1 VVAWRS
7 TAALA
12 LLALG
17 QPDHAR
23 ALAAEELELARER
36 GIVRVVVRDLRVL
49 AFAAQG
55 RRRLDLLTEAVNAA
69 GTSARLEHIHA
80 LVDLGAAIR
89 RANQRTAARVPL
101 RKGLEVALS
110 GGATALAARAHDELA
125 ATGARA
131 RRAMLSGAEA
141 LTPSE
146 RRVADLAA
154 GGLTTRQIAETLFV
168 TPKTV
173 EFHLR
178 HVYRKLDIAS
188 SREELARAL
197 APAGAVAA
205 AYPDNLA
212 PLRKESPMTSN
223 PFRPRSPGG
232 AGELRDHR
240 RRSRQ

>member
-1 VVAWRS
+1 
-7 TAALA
+7 
-12 LLALG
+12 
-17 QPDHAR
+17 
-23 ALAAEELELARER
+23 
-36 GIVRVVVRDLRVL
+36 
-49 AFAAQG
+49 
-55 RRRLDLLTEAVNAA
+55 
-69 GTSARLEHIHA
+69 
-80 LVDLGAAIR
+80 
-89 RANQRTAARVPL
+89 
-101 RKGLEVALS
+101 
-110 GGATALAARAHDELA
+110 
-125 ATGARA
+125 
-131 RRAMLSGAEA
+131 MLSGAEA

-197 APAGAVAA
+197 APAEAVAPSGGVTPAGAVAA

>member
-1 VVAWRS
+1 
-7 TAALA
+7 
-12 LLALG
+12 
-17 QPDHAR
+17 
-23 ALAAEELELARER
+23 
-36 GIVRVVVRDLRVL
+36 
-49 AFAAQG
+49 
-55 RRRLDLLTEAVNAA
+55 
-69 GTSARLEHIHA
+69 
-80 LVDLGAAIR
+80 
-89 RANQRTAARVPL
+89 
-101 RKGLEVALS
+101 
-110 GGATALAARAHDELA
+110 
-125 ATGARA
+125 
-131 RRAMLSGAEA
+131 MLSGAEA

-197 APAGAVAA
+197 APAEAVAPSGGVTPAEAVAPSGGLTPAGAVAA